1 MEFLKIAKIISNI
14 HKVQENYREMKEDAE
29 KAKVDKYCVHC
40 GAKFKTGISLFCPQC
55 GAADPIQKEETVKSA
70 KRTALKVL
78 GYILFFAIIIFGFLF
93 YFQYQAVQEVR
104 QGSPTNYP
112 DFTLEEAFDAFFE
125 SPKWS
130 YGEDCGE
137 YAVICFSGDCLYRE
151 QEVTANLEIWSYDS
165 TDKFSIQSLDFNG
178 VPQSDEMLN
187 LLLTTVYENYQ
198 AE

>member
-1 MEFLKIAKIISNI
+1 MQNSKPESAFSAPS
-14 HKVQENYREMKEDAE
+14 A
-29 KAKVDKYCVHC
+29 A
-40 GAKFKTGISLFCPQC
+40 PQTRFRKRR
-55 GAADPIQKEETVKSA
+55 QLKSA
-70 KRTALKVL
+70 KQTALKVL

-125 SPKWS
+125 NPKWS
-130 YGEDCGE
+130 YGEDCGD
-137 YAVICFSGDCLYRE
+137 YQIIYFSGDCLYRE